1 MIAASISIGRALAP
15 IELLVANGK
24 SFSSVRA
31 SYARLQKLI
40 EAACPEPE
48 RMTLPRPDGETEAET
63 IVVTAPGKAQAI
75 LQDVSVRILRGDG
88 PLLQ

>member
-48 RMTLPRPDGETEAET
+48 RTTLPRPDGET
-63 IVVTAPGKAQAI
+63 IVVTAPGKAQVI